1 MPVCHYFILIKNG
14 ATGCSTLVY
23 LSTFQNYIYHLSG
36 QLHIFL
42 LAEIEIQ
49 IIIFFTLNIM
59 IRYSN
64 MEGSLSCVVDGF
76 FTLNIILQCGRM
88 AAQYSH
94 CFGLLIL
101 VALIPLSEFSNPIT
115 AKKYGA
121 KPDAETLDL
130 LNTVAQEKEVITQ
143 IFACFLLSSTYQC
156 LVY

>member
-1 MPVCHYFILIKNG
+1 
-14 ATGCSTLVY
+14 
-23 LSTFQNYIYHLSG
+23 
-36 QLHIFL
+36 
-42 LAEIEIQ
+42 
-49 IIIFFTLNIM
+49 M

-76 FTLNIILQCGRM
+76 FTLNIILQRGRL

-143 IFACFLLSSTYQC
+143 IFACFLLSSTCQC